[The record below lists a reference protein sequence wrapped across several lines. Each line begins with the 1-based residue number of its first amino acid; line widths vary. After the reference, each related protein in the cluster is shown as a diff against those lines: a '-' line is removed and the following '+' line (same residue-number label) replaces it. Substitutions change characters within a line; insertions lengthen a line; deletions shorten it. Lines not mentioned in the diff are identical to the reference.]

1 MEKNITDLAGWTSTK
16 DRHIDSRMFL
26 RPRAPAKQLDFLY
39 WFRQTVAPINAV
51 LSQNRKHNYATVLQ
65 RKSVNIANCLADC
78 AMHWPKAKMS
88 HLLHIHVKL
97 LNIHTIFS
105 HNYSIV

>member
-39 WFRQTVAPINAV
+39 WFRQTVAQCCYFTKSEA
-51 LSQNRKHNYATVLQ
+51 YATVL
-65 RKSVNIANCLADC
+65 
-78 AMHWPKAKMS
+78 
-88 HLLHIHVKL
+88 
-97 LNIHTIFS
+97 
-105 HNYSIV
+105 